1 MSEALLS
8 VKRLKVS
15 YGGIHAVKGID
26 FTVNAGE
33 QVTLIG
39 ANGAGK
45 TSSLRALTGLQ
56 PFEGDI
62 LFDGRSI
69 RGMAPHRLLQQGL
82 VMVPEGR
89 GIFTR
94 LTVRENLQLGAY
106 ARRDKPAVRHDFER
120 VCATFPRLNER
131 LNQPA
136 GLLSG
141 GEQQMV
147 AMGRALLSRPRLLI
161 LDEPSMGLAPIV
173 VEAIFSVI
181 KQLARD
187 GVTISPIRAPPWPS
201 RSVWSTKAS
210 PAWSATGTP
219 APASRRRASITMPAS
234 PRWRRSPPA
243 TATRNKALTPASA

>member
-1 MSEALLS
+1 MSESLLS
-8 VKRLKVS
+8 VKNLKVS

-26 FTVNAGE
+26 FSVNSGE

-56 PFEGDI
+56 PFEGEI

-69 RGMAPHRLLQQGL
+69 RGVPPHRLLQQGL

-89 GIFTR
+89 GIFAR
-94 LTVRENLQLGAY
+94 MTVLENLQLGAY
-106 ARRDKPAVRHDFER
+106 SRRDKPAVRQDLEQ
-120 VCATFPRLNER
+120 VCTLFPRLRER
-131 LNQPA
+131 LRQQA

-147 AMGRALLSRPRLLI
+147 AIGRALLSRPRLLV

-173 VEAIFSVI
+173 VESIFEVI
-181 KQLARD
+181 KSLSRD
-187 GVTISPIRAPPWPS
+187 GVTLLLVEQNARLALASTDRAYVLDS
-201 RSVWSTKAS
+201 GNLSHCGRSADLLDDEKIKQAYL
-210 PAWSATGTP
+210 GE
-219 APASRRRASITMPAS
+219 
-234 PRWRRSPPA
+234 
-243 TATRNKALTPASA
+243 

>member
-1 MSEALLS
+1 MSDPLLS

-26 FTVNAGE
+26 FTVNRGE

-56 PFEGDI
+56 PFEGEI
-62 LFDGRSI
+62 LFDGQSI
-69 RGMAPHRLLQQGL
+69 RGLPPHRLLQQGL

-89 GIFTR
+89 GIFAR
-94 LTVRENLQLGAY
+94 MTVLENLQLGAY
-106 ARRDKPAVRHDFER
+106 SRRDKPAIRQDLER
-120 VCATFPRLNER
+120 VCALFPRLRER
-131 LNQPA
+131 LRQQA

-147 AMGRALLSRPRLLI
+147 AMGRALLSRPRLLV

-173 VEAIFSVI
+173 VEAIFDVI
-181 KQLARD
+181 KTLASD
-187 GVTISPIRAPPWPS
+187 GVTLLLVEQNARLALESTDRAYVLDS
-201 RSVWSTKAS
+201 GSLSHS
-210 PAWSATGTP
+210 GQSAGMLDDEKIKQ
-219 APASRRRASITMPAS
+219 AY
-234 PRWRRSPPA
+234 
-243 TATRNKALTPASA
+243 LGE

>member
-62 LFDGRSI
+62 LFDGCSI
-69 RGMAPHRLLQQGL
+69 RGAPPHRLLQRGL

-106 ARRDKPAVRHDFER
+106 ARRDKSAVRQDFER
-120 VCATFPRLNER
+120 VCATFPRLSER
-131 LNQPA
+131 LHQPA

-173 VEAIFSVI
+173 VEAIFTVI

-187 GVTISPIRAPPWPS
+187 GVTLLLVEQNARLALESTDRAYVLDS
-201 RSVWSTKAS
+201 GSLSHSGRSAEMLDDEKVKQIYL
-210 PAWSATGTP
+210 GE
-219 APASRRRASITMPAS
+219 
-234 PRWRRSPPA
+234 
-243 TATRNKALTPASA
+243 

>member
-26 FTVNAGE
+26 FMVNAGE

-62 LFDGRSI
+62 LFDGFSI
-69 RGMAPHRLLQQGL
+69 RGVPPHRLLQRGL

-106 ARRDKPAVRHDFER
+106 ARRDKSAVRQDFER
-120 VCATFPRLNER
+120 VCATFPRLSER
-131 LNQPA
+131 LHQPA

-173 VEAIFSVI
+173 VEAIFTVI

-187 GVTISPIRAPPWPS
+187 GVTLLLVEQNARLALESTDRAYVLDS
-201 RSVWSTKAS
+201 GSLSHSGRSADMLDDEKIKQIYL
-210 PAWSATGTP
+210 GE
-219 APASRRRASITMPAS
+219 
-234 PRWRRSPPA
+234 
-243 TATRNKALTPASA
+243 